1 MTFLCRYY
9 GVSRSGCYA
18 WKHRPRSRRRRAN
31 DRLLRHIRRVHQRS
45 HGTYGS
51 PRVWE
56 ALQQQGIACS
66 ENRVARLMRHALIQ
80 GRVVKVT
87 RRQPGLHRFFVATPN
102 LRQDQPAPQAPDQQ
116 WVGDITYLKAR
127 GRFCYLA
134 TVMDVCSRRIVGY
147 ALGQD
152 RSVNLTTRAVQQAIR
167 SRTGTQE
174 LLFHSDRGIEYGA
187 YRYKAFLGEHGIR
200 SSMNR
205 PGHPGDNAHM
215 ESFFHS
221 MKAEWIRG
229 KTFNNFTELNT
240 AVRNYIRFYN
250 HHRLHSGI
258 DYRTPAEYERLYR

>member
-1 MTFLCRYY
+1 VTFLCRYY
-9 GVSRSGCYA
+9 GVSKSGYYA
-18 WKHRPRSRRRRAN
+18 WTHRPRSRRRRAN
-31 DRLLRHIRRVHQRS
+31 DRLLRRIRHIHERS
-45 HGTYGS
+45 HDIYGS

-56 ALQQQGIACS
+56 TLRQQGIPCS
-66 ENRVARLMRHALIQ
+66 ENRVARLMRHAGLT

-102 LRQDQPAPQAPDQQ
+102 LRQDQPVPQAPDQQ

-134 TVMDVCSRRIVGY
+134 TVMDVYSRRIVGH
-147 ALGQD
+147 ALGND
-152 RSVNLTTRAVQQAIR
+152 RSVNLTARAVQHAIR
-167 SRTGTQE
+167 SRSGHQE
-174 LLFHSDRGIEYGA
+174 LLFHSDRGIEYSA
-187 YRYKAFLGEHGIR
+187 YRYKALLGEHGIR
-200 SSMNR
+200 SSMSR

-229 KTFNNFTELNT
+229 KVFNTFTELEV

>member
-1 MTFLCRYY
+1 MTFLCHYY
-9 GVSRSGCYA
+9 GVSRSGYYA
-18 WKHRPRSRRRRAN
+18 WKHRPISRRCGAN
-31 DRLLRHIRRVHQRS
+31 QQLLRKIHHIHERS
-45 HGTYGS
+45 HGIYGS

-56 ALQQQGIACS
+56 VLRQQGIACG
-66 ENRVARLMRHALIQ
+66 ENRVARLMRHAGLT

-87 RRQPGLHRFFVATPN
+87 RRQPGLHRFFIATPN
-102 LRQDQPAPQAPDQQ
+102 LRTDQPAPQALDRQ

-134 TVMDVCSRRIVGY
+134 TVMDVCSRRILGH
-147 ALGQD
+147 ALGND

-167 SRTGTQE
+167 SRPDHE
-174 LLFHSDRGIEYGA
+174 DLLFHSDRGIEYAA
-187 YRYKAFLGEHGIR
+187 YRYKAMLGEHGIR

-229 KTFNNFTELNT
+229 KTFKTFTELEV
-240 AVRNYIRFYN
+240 AVRQYIRFYN
-250 HHRLHSGI
+250 HHRLHSSLG
-258 DYRTPAEYERLYR
+258 YLTPVAFESQAA

>member
-1 MTFLCRYY
+1 MAFLCHYY
-9 GVSRSGCYA
+9 RVSRSGYYA
-18 WKHRPRSRRRRAN
+18 WKRRPPSNRSHAN
-31 DRLLRHIRRVHQRS
+31 EKLLKTIHRVHENS
-45 HGTYGS
+45 HGIYGS

-56 ALQQQGIACS
+56 ALQQQGVRCG
-66 ENRVARLMRHALIQ
+66 ENRVARLMRHAGLQ

-87 RRQPGLHRFFVATPN
+87 RRQPGLRRFYVATPN
-102 LRQDQPAPQAPDQQ
+102 LRTGQPRPRKPNQQ

-134 TVMDVCSRRIVGY
+134 TVMDVCSRRILGH
-147 ALGQD
+147 ALGHD

-167 SRTGTQE
+167 SRPDAND

-205 PGHPGDNAHM
+205 PGQPGDNAHM

-229 KTFNNFTELNT
+229 KTFKTITELDV
-240 AVRNYIRFYN
+240 AVKQYIRFYN
-250 HHRLHSGI
+250 HHRLHSGL
-258 DYRTPAEYERLYR
+258 DYRTPVEYERLYR

>member
-9 GVSRSGCYA
+9 GVSRSGYYA
-18 WKHRPRSRRRRAN
+18 WKHRPVSQQCRAN
-31 DRLLRHIRRVHQRS
+31 QQLLRKIHHTHERS
-45 HGTYGS
+45 HGIYGS

-56 ALQQQGIACS
+56 ALRQQDVACS
-66 ENRVARLMRHALIQ
+66 ENRVARLMRKAGLT

-102 LRQDQPAPQAPDQQ
+102 LRKDQPAPQALDQQ

-134 TVMDVCSRRIVGY
+134 TVMDVCSRKIVGY
-147 ALGQD
+147 ALGND
-152 RSVNLTTRAVQQAIR
+152 RSVNLTTRAVQCAIR
-167 SRTGTQE
+167 ARSGQE
-174 LLFHSDRGIEYGA
+174 NLLFHSDRGIEYGA

-221 MKAEWIRG
+221 MKVEWIRG
-229 KTFNNFTELNT
+229 KSFNTFTELEA
-240 AVRNYIRFYN
+240 AVKSYIRFYN
-250 HHRLHSGI
+250 HHRLHSGL
-258 DYRTPAEYERLYR
+258 DYRTPVEYERLYR

>member
-9 GVSRSGCYA
+9 RVSRSGYYA
-18 WKHRPRSRRRRAN
+18 WTHRPPSAQQVAN
-31 DRLLRHIRRVHQRS
+31 HSLLRRIQRIHERS
-45 HGTYGS
+45 HGIYGS

-56 ALQQQGIACS
+56 ALQQQGTACG
-66 ENRVARLMRHALIQ
+66 ENRVARLMRHAGLT
-80 GRVVKVT
+80 GRVVRVT
-87 RRQPGLHRFFVATPN
+87 RRQPGLHRFFIATPN
-102 LRQDQPAPQAPDQQ
+102 LRQDQPAPAALDQQ
-116 WVGDITYLKAR
+116 WVGDITYLKAH

-147 ALGQD
+147 ALGTD
-152 RSVNLTTRAVQQAIR
+152 RSVNLTARAVQRAIR
-167 SRTGTQE
+167 ARLGPE
-174 LLFHSDRGIEYGA
+174 NLLFHSDRGIEYAA
-187 YRYKAFLGEHGIR
+187 YRYKAMLGEHGIR

-229 KTFNNFTELNT
+229 KTFHTFTELEA
-240 AVRNYIRFYN
+240 AVKGYMRFYN

-258 DYRTPAEYERLYR
+258 DYRTPVEYERLYR

>member
-1 MTFLCRYY
+1 MTFLCHYY
-9 GVSRSGCYA
+9 GVSRSGYYA
-18 WKHRPRSRRRRAN
+18 WKHRSPSAQRAAN
-31 DRLLRHIRRVHQRS
+31 HSLLRWIQRIHERS
-45 HGTYGS
+45 HGIYGS

-56 ALQQQGIACS
+56 ALQRQGIPCS
-66 ENRVARLMRHALIQ
+66 ENRVARLMRHVCLQ

-102 LRQDQPAPQAPDQQ
+102 LRKDQPSPTAPDQQ

-134 TVMDVCSRRIVGY
+134 TVMDVCSRRILGY
-147 ALGQD
+147 ALGRD

-167 SRTGTQE
+167 SRSGHE
-174 LLFHSDRGIEYGA
+174 DLLFHSDRGIEYGA

-229 KTFNNFTELNT
+229 KIFNNFTELNT

-258 DYRTPAEYERLYR
+258 DYHTPVEYERLYR